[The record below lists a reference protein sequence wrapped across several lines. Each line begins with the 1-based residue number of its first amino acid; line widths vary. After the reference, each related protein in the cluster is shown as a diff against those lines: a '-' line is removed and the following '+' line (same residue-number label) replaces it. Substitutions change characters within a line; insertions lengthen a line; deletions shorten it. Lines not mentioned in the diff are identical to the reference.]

1 MVDLPVASR
10 SRLVA
15 YLAALGAVALAAV
28 VDLALLPWINPSV
41 TPLFMLA
48 VAVAAYYGGFLPGVA
63 ASVTSILV
71 LVYFFY
77 PVAALNGQSTTFR
90 VVNYLATAAGL
101 TIVGGL
107 ANRSRRLALDQAREN
122 QGLRERAESALQKL
136 QSQREVARGGAEAS
150 SRLAAI
156 VTSSHDAI
164 VGKTLD
170 GVVTSWNAG
179 AERIFGY
186 TAGEM
191 IGQSIFRLV
200 PEDRHDAERDL
211 LERLRQGENVA
222 GEEAERIRKD
232 GQRIW
237 ISLSVSPVRD
247 AEGRLIGAASIKR
260 DITERRRAETELRR
274 HQDQLR
280 LAHRAAQVGAWHWDV
295 TTRQLTWDDG
305 LRQLY
310 GLRADETVNDLAGF
324 LARVHPDDRDR
335 VERSF
340 QRALQGGGGLGH
352 EYRIVLSSGEIRWL
366 ADLGQVGLDSEGHA
380 IYVTG
385 IGLDITARRAAEERL
400 REAHRLQAAGQLA
413 GGIAHEANN
422 QMSVVLGAVH
432 FLLRRDD
439 LPEPAAADVGL
450 IRRAAERTAT
460 ITQQLLAFSRRQLLR
475 LENVDLNEL
484 VESAE
489 PLLRRSL
496 AETQE
501 LVIRLGELAG
511 PVRADHHQ
519 LEQVLLNL
527 ILNARDAMPQGGQV
541 TIETG
546 RNGQTA
552 FLTVRD
558 TGVGMDQQ
566 ILRRAFEPFFTTKE
580 IGQGTGLGLSVVH
593 GIVAQVGGQIQ
604 ADSEPGRGSVFTLRL
619 PIAAAPAASAGT
631 SGADAGGPPPG
642 GATVLVVE
650 DDETVRRMTV
660 RALDEAGYATLEAT
674 DGQEALDLV
683 RQRPSPPD
691 LVVTDLGMPRMDG
704 HQLAQRLRA
713 DHPSLPVL
721 LISGHVHPDPQ
732 PAEGPP
738 WPLLRKPFPPEEL
751 VRQVAEMLAARP
763 TPTP

>member
-15 YLAALGAVALAAV
+15 YLAALGAVALAAA
-28 VDLALLPWINPSV
+28 VDLALLPWITPSV
-41 TPLFMLA
+41 TPVFLLA

-63 ASVTSILV
+63 ASVTSIIV
-71 LVYFFY
+71 LLYFFY
-77 PVAALNGQSTTFR
+77 PSAALTGQTTTFR

-101 TIVGGL
+101 TLIGGL
-107 ANRSRRLALDQAREN
+107 ANRSRRMALEHAREN
-122 QGLRERAESALQKL
+122 EGLRERAESALQKL

-156 VTSSHDAI
+156 VTSSRDAI

-179 AERIFGY
+179 AERMFGY
-186 TAGEM
+186 PAAEM
-191 IGQSIFRLV
+191 IGQSIFRLI

-211 LERLRQGENVA
+211 LERLRRGENVEF
-222 GEEAERIRKD
+222 EEAERIHRD
-232 GQRIW
+232 GRRIW

-247 AEGRLIGAASIKR
+247 AEGRLVGAASIKR
-260 DITERRRAETELRR
+260 DITERRRAEAELRR

-280 LAHRAAQVGAWHWDV
+280 LAHRAARIGAWHWEV
-295 TTRQLTWDDG
+295 ATRELTWDEG

-310 GLRADETVNDLAGF
+310 GLQADETVSDLAGF
-324 LARVHPDDRDR
+324 LARVHPEDRER
-335 VERSF
+335 VETSF

-366 ADLGQVGLDSEGHA
+366 ADLGQVGHDAEGGA

-385 IGLDITARRAAEERL
+385 ICLDITERRAAEERL

-432 FLLRRDD
+432 FLLRRKD
-439 LPEPAAADVGL
+439 LPEAAAADVDL

-484 VESAE
+484 VQAAE

-501 LVIRLGELAG
+501 LVIRLGELPG

-546 RNGQTA
+546 RNGEMA
-552 FLTVRD
+552 LLTVRD

-566 ILRRAFEPFFTTKE
+566 TLRRAFEPFFTTKE
-580 IGQGTGLGLSVVH
+580 VGQGTGLGLSVVH

-604 ADSEPGRGSVFTLRL
+604 ADSEPGRGSAFTLRL
-619 PIAAAPAASAGT
+619 PIAAPLASGETMGAG
-631 SGADAGGPPPG
+631 AGGPPPG

-650 DDETVRRMTV
+650 DDEAVRRMTV
-660 RALDEAGYATLEAT
+660 RALGEAGYATLEAS
-674 DGQEALDLV
+674 DGREALDLV
-683 RQRPSPPD
+683 QERPNPPD
-691 LVVTDLGMPRMDG
+691 LVVTDLGMPRMGG
-704 HQLAQRLRA
+704 HALAQRLRA

-732 PAEGPP
+732 PAEGKP

-751 VRQVAEMLAARP
+751 VRHVGEMLAARP
-763 TPTP
+763 APTP

>member
-136 QSQREVARGGAEAS
+136 QSQREVARDGAEAS

-164 VGKTLD
+164 VGKTID